1 MILDDIVKSKMEE
14 LARRKRSLSLSRLK
28 ERVSRLESRPLD
40 FAAAL
45 KGDGIRLIAE
55 VKKASPSRGVL
66 SPDIDPARLAK
77 VYAQNGAAAISVLT
91 EERHF
96 DGRLEELASIKA
108 EVNTIPILRKDFV
121 FEPYQIYESR
131 AYGADALL
139 LITSIL
145 SSNQLEELLL
155 LSHGLGMKCLVEVHC
170 EEELER
176 ALASG
181 AEVIGINNRDLK
193 TFKIEMETTKR
204 LRPLVPKG
212 RIVVSESGINRRSD
226 VDKLRG
232 WGVDAVLVGEALVMA
247 EDVAKKMGE
256 LL

>member
-1 MILDDIVKSKMEE
+1 MILDDIVKAKMEE

-28 ERVSRLESRPLD
+28 ERVSQLETRPLD

-45 KGDGIRLIAE
+45 RGDGIRLIAE
-55 VKKASPSRGVL
+55 VKKASPSKGAFNPA
-66 SPDIDPARLAK
+66 PDPVQLAK
-77 VYAQNGAAAISVLT
+77 AYAHNGAAAISVLT
-91 EERHF
+91 EEQHF
-96 DGRLEELASIKA
+96 DGRLEDLASIKA
-108 EVNTIPILRKDFV
+108 ELNTIPILRKDFI

-204 LRPLVPKG
+204 LRPAIPKG

-226 VDKLRG
+226 IEKLRG
-232 WGVDAVLVGEALVMA
+232 WGVDAVLVGEALVTA
-247 EDVAKKMGE
+247 EDLARKMGE